1 MRLNRV
7 RFWLL
12 PAALPVLAT
21 MAFAQEF
28 EPRGVPSAASPQA
41 MTEYR
46 RRLRDYTLAWQSFES
61 RGHGLLE
68 RDHREA
74 ADAADQAAQRAG
86 DHARR
91 LCVDTTSGLWRSAAA
106 VRSCARLTAPPIARD
121 TKYVPTIPEMLASAQ
136 KYFQF
141 APQRASEIEFK
152 RAYAKAVATEGVPRD
167 LAVRLYAF
175 ETGGIGTY
183 DVQSGLLNARPGA
196 KPLSAAL
203 GYNQLL
209 ITYTL
214 HLLADQ
220 GEDFV
225 RALQAKAAGLG
236 GDQREA
242 MLAKIAVLKRMIAF
256 SRTVPANWNAQEKL
270 GETPQGWGV
279 HPLLLDIDVGPLLQ
293 ARKLNGS
300 LRYPRTYGYREPLTA
315 AELQM
320 MNLMGDGSGS
330 TSSPCRGRC
339 AIRCRRRISSSAAAT
354 SATPS
359 PAATTPWR
367 NCWLSPMRAW
377 TPPCSSRAQGS
388 SRRVFE
394 ASAPHVELW
403 RLICWTSKTGR

>member
-28 EPRGVPSAASPQA
+28 EPRGAPSAASPQA
-41 MTEYR
+41 ATDHR
-46 RRLRDYTLAWQSFES
+46 RRLRDYALAWQSFES
-61 RGHGLLE
+61 QATAYWNEITEKRRTRQIKRRNGQAITLDDYVLTQPPVYGGPP
-68 RDHREA
+68 RQF
-74 ADAADQAAQRAG
+74 DAA
-86 DHARR
+86 
-91 LCVDTTSGLWRSAAA
+91 
-106 VRSCARLTAPPIARD
+106 APDRPPSARD

-152 RAYAKAVATEGVPRD
+152 RAYAKALAVEGVPRD

-242 MLAKIAVLKRMIAF
+242 MLAKVAVLKRMIAF
-256 SRTVPANWNAQEKL
+256 SRTVPANWNAQERL

-300 LRYPRTYGYREPLTA
+300 LRYPLTYGYREPLTA

-320 MNLMGDGSGS
+320 MNLMGDGSGLDIVTMPRAMRDQVP
-330 TSSPCRGRC
+330 TSNFFQRRGYERNTV
-339 AIRCRRRISSSAAAT
+339 ASRNNTVAKLLAVTDARMDAAVQQQGAREL
-354 SATPS
+354 
-359 PAATTPWR
+359 AA
-367 NCWLSPMRAW
+367 S
-377 TPPCSSRAQGS
+377 
-388 SRRVFE
+388 F
-394 ASAPHVELW
+394 
-403 RLICWTSKTGR
+403 

>member
-1 MRLNRV
+1 
-7 RFWLL
+7 
-12 PAALPVLAT
+12 LPVLAT

-41 MTEYR
+41 TTDHR

-61 RGHGLLE
+61 
-68 RDHREA
+68 
-74 ADAADQAAQRAG
+74 QATAYWNEITEK
-86 DHARR
+86 RR
-91 LCVDTTSGLWRSAAA
+91 TRQIKRRNGQAITLDDYVLTQPPVYGGPPRPFDPA
-106 VRSCARLTAPPIARD
+106 VPDRPPIARD

-152 RAYAKAVATEGVPRD
+152 RAYAKAVAVEGVPRD

-242 MLAKIAVLKRMIAF
+242 MLAKVAVLKRMIAF

-320 MNLMGDGSGS
+320 MNLMGDGSGLDIVTMPQAMRDQVP
-330 TSSPCRGRC
+330 TSNFFQRRGYERNTV
-339 AIRCRRRISSSAAAT
+339 ASRNNTVAKLLAVTDARMDAAVQQQGAREL
-354 SATPS
+354 
-359 PAATTPWR
+359 AA
-367 NCWLSPMRAW
+367 S
-377 TPPCSSRAQGS
+377 
-388 SRRVFE
+388 F
-394 ASAPHVELW
+394 
-403 RLICWTSKTGR
+403 

>member
-1 MRLNRV
+1 MRLNRA

-12 PAALPVLAT
+12 PAALPLLAT

-28 EPRGVPSAASPQA
+28 EPRGVPSAANPQA
-41 MTEYR
+41 TPDYR

-61 RGHGLLE
+61 QATAYWNEITEKRRTRQIKRRSGQAITLDDYVLTQPPVYGGPP
-68 RDHREA
+68 RPF
-74 ADAADQAAQRAG
+74 DAAVPDRP
-86 DHARR
+86 
-91 LCVDTTSGLWRSAAA
+91 
-106 VRSCARLTAPPIARD
+106 PPIARD

-152 RAYAKAVATEGVPRD
+152 RAYAKAVATEGVPSD

-225 RALQAKAAGLG
+225 RALQAKAAGLS

-242 MLAKIAVLKRMIAF
+242 MLAKIAVLRRMIAF

-320 MNLMGDGSGS
+320 MNLMGDGSGLDIVTMPRAMRDQVP
-330 TSSPCRGRC
+330 TSNFFQRRGYERNTV
-339 AIRCRRRISSSAAAT
+339 ASRNNTVAKLLAVTDARMDAAVQQQGAREL
-354 SATPS
+354 
-359 PAATTPWR
+359 AA
-367 NCWLSPMRAW
+367 S
-377 TPPCSSRAQGS
+377 
-388 SRRVFE
+388 F
-394 ASAPHVELW
+394 
-403 RLICWTSKTGR
+403 

>member
-1 MRLNRV
+1 LVRLNRV

-41 MTEYR
+41 TTDHR

-61 RGHGLLE
+61 QATAYWNEITEKRRTRQIKRRNGQAITLDDYVLTQPPVYGGPP
-68 RDHREA
+68 RPF
-74 ADAADQAAQRAG
+74 DAGVPDRP
-86 DHARR
+86 
-91 LCVDTTSGLWRSAAA
+91 SS
-106 VRSCARLTAPPIARD
+106 ARD

-152 RAYAKAVATEGVPRD
+152 RAYAKAVAVEGVPRD

-225 RALQAKAAGLG
+225 RALQAKAAGLS

-242 MLAKIAVLKRMIAF
+242 MLAKVAVLKRMIAF

-320 MNLMGDGSGS
+320 MNLMGDGSGLDIVTMPREMRDQVP
-330 TSSPCRGRC
+330 TSNFFQRRGYERNTV
-339 AIRCRRRISSSAAAT
+339 ASRNNTVAKLLAVTDARMDAAVQQQGAREL
-354 SATPS
+354 
-359 PAATTPWR
+359 AA
-367 NCWLSPMRAW
+367 S
-377 TPPCSSRAQGS
+377 
-388 SRRVFE
+388 F
-394 ASAPHVELW
+394 
-403 RLICWTSKTGR
+403 

>member
-41 MTEYR
+41 TTDHR

-61 RGHGLLE
+61 
-68 RDHREA
+68 
-74 ADAADQAAQRAG
+74 QATAYWNEITEK
-86 DHARR
+86 RR
-91 LCVDTTSGLWRSAAA
+91 TRQIKRRNGQGITLDDYV
-106 VRSCARLTAPPIARD
+106 LTQPPVYGGPPRPFDPGVPDRQPIARD

-225 RALQAKAAGLG
+225 RALQAKAAGLS

-320 MNLMGDGSGS
+320 MNLMGDGSGLDIVTMPRAMRDQVP
-330 TSSPCRGRC
+330 TSNFFQRRGYERNTV
-339 AIRCRRRISSSAAAT
+339 ASRNNTVAKLLAVTDARMDAAVQQQGAREL
-354 SATPS
+354 
-359 PAATTPWR
+359 AA
-367 NCWLSPMRAW
+367 S
-377 TPPCSSRAQGS
+377 
-388 SRRVFE
+388 F
-394 ASAPHVELW
+394 
-403 RLICWTSKTGR
+403 